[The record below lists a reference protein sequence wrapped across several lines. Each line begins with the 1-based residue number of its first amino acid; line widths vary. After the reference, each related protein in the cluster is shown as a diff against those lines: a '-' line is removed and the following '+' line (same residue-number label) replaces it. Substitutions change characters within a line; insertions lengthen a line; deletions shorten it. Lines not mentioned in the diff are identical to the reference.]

1 MKEHFEIS
9 LVTMNMFSICLVMK
23 FGKKLKD
30 LSNAKIIEPQV
41 ITGIN
46 RLVCT
51 SKSHNVE
58 LKGRLIQSKIRKY
71 LFLFLVN
78 VDGQEWSNVKF
89 FQISSQWHT
98 HIKYFPLAIFN
109 ELRNA

>member
-1 MKEHFEIS
+1 MSIFI
-9 LVTMNMFSICLVMK
+9 ICLVMK

-51 SKSHNVE
+51 SKNHNVE
-58 LKGRLIQSKIRKY
+58 LKGTNGDFIRIII
-71 LFLFLVN
+71 FLVF
-78 VDGQEWSNVKF
+78 S
-89 FQISSQWHT
+89 
-98 HIKYFPLAIFN
+98 
-109 ELRNA
+109 